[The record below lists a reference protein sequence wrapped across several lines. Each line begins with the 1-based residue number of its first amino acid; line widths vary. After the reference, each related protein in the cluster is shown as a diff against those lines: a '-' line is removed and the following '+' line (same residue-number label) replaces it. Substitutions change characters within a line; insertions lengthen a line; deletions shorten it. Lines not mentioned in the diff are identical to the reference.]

1 MENKKGAQNERR
13 VVFCSK
19 IKIMKIIK
27 FEQSGV
33 IFESDKGSRLAID
46 IGNYTPVGK
55 LEGITV
61 DAMIVS
67 HIHSDHFSLDQ
78 IKKLSPQKLYLG
90 SQCKETLGEKILLS
104 DIVEIKAGNQ
114 INVGDIVIDV
124 FDVDHGP
131 NVSAPVKDNFGF
143 LITVDNQ
150 KIYFAGE
157 MFYESGMDVTN
168 LEVDYA
174 FFPVGSFYTFGPQEA
189 FTFAKKFKKIGKA
202 ISMHDRGVSDKKAE
216 FIKLA
221 EGSFL
226 AE

>member
-1 MENKKGAQNERR
+1 
-13 VVFCSK
+13 
-19 IKIMKIIK
+19 MKITK

-33 IFESDKGSRLAID
+33 IFETSKGFRLAID
-46 IGNYTPVGK
+46 VGSYTPVEK
-55 LEGITV
+55 LEGVTV

-67 HIHSDHFSLDQ
+67 HIHPDHFSLNQ
-78 IKKLSPQKLYLG
+78 IKKLSPKKLYLG
-90 SQCKETLGEKILLS
+90 SESKEVLSGKIIQS
-104 DIVEIKAGNQ
+104 DVVEIKASSQ
-114 INVGDIVIDV
+114 INVGDIIIDV

-131 NVSAPVKDNFGF
+131 NVSTPIKDNFGF
-143 LITVDNQ
+143 IITADNQ

-157 MFYESGMDVTN
+157 MFYESGIDITN

-189 FTFAKKFKKIGKA
+189 FNFAKKFKKIGKA
-202 ISMHDRGVSDKKAE
+202 ISMHDRGVPEKKTE

>member
-1 MENKKGAQNERR
+1 
-13 VVFCSK
+13 
-19 IKIMKIIK
+19 MKFTK

-33 IFESDKGSRLAID
+33 IIETGKGSRLALD
-46 IGNYTPVGK
+46 IGSYTPIKK

-67 HIHSDHFSLDQ
+67 HIHPDHFSLDQ
-78 IKKLSPQKLYLG
+78 IKKLSPKKLYTGSECKEALGGEILPIEVIEIKDG
-90 SQCKETLGEKILLS
+90 SQ
-104 DIVEIKAGNQ
+104 IK
-114 INVGDIVIDV
+114 VGDMIIDV
-124 FDVDHGP
+124 FYVDHGP
-131 NVSAPVKDNFGF
+131 NVSTPIKDNFGF
-143 LITVDNQ
+143 LIKADNQ

-157 MFYESGMDVTN
+157 MFYESGIDIAN

-189 FTFAKKFKKIGKA
+189 FAFAKKFKKIGKA
-202 ISMHDRGVSDKKAE
+202 ISMHERGVLEKKTE